1 MHTVYADALAE
12 PSHYLEILPI
22 LRLKPGS
29 STVLGVDTL
38 CGPKEEL
45 ADAFLRVVTQLEE
58 EDDGCSY
65 YLIDHNTQT
74 EFWLLDYSSEELNMP
89 ASLSLSQ
96 LSE

>member
-45 ADAFLRVVTQLEE
+45 VDAFLRVVAQLEE
-58 EDDGCSY
+58 EDDPRGLKIGSDIHSACV
-65 YLIDHNTQT
+65 
-74 EFWLLDYSSEELNMP
+74 YSIE
-89 ASLSLSQ
+89 AYGK
-96 LSE
+96 